1 MSGGVLITGAST
13 GIGEATALRLD
24 KAGFR
29 VFAGVRKAADGEKLK
44 AQASER
50 LQIVEPLDVT
60 NAEQV
65 QAAARTVE
73 SALGGDPLTG
83 IVNNAGIGL
92 GGPLEAIDLD
102 NLRQVLE

>member
-29 VFAGVRKAADGEKLK
+29 VFAGVRKAADGEKLRAK
-44 AQASER
+44 ASER

-60 NAEQV
+60 DSFQV
-65 QAAARTVE
+65 AAAARAVE
-73 SALGGDPLTG
+73 EALGGSDLLVG
-83 IVNNAGIGL
+83 IVNNAGVGL
-92 GGPLEAIDLD
+92 GGPLETIA
-102 NLRQVLE
+102 